1 MTGYI
6 YSILKSLSDF
16 DFTVSEYASDGGVK
30 VTTSALQRYCRYVDC
45 TSLKDFEVNE
55 ICRLLKL
62 RYQRKFKDL
71 LFFQIPLIMAGE
83 QEFSINLDGSIH
95 SIWINLQADKLCISL
110 GKNKNKTF
118 EIDALEGPFLNNTA
132 IGPSASSV
140 AKEALAESLSQLVLK
155 TI

>member
-71 LFFQIPLIMAGE
+71 LFSQIQLIMAGE
-83 QEFSINLDGSIH
+83 QEFSFDLDGSIH
-95 SIWINLQADKLCISL
+95 SIWINLQADRLSISL
-110 GKNKNKTF
+110 GKNKTC
-118 EIDALEGPFLNNTA
+118 EIDALKGPFLNNTS
-132 IGPSASSV
+132 IGPSASSA